1 MRIERSGRS
10 PQNPPVSHETSPKI
24 ETANLAEK
32 GLQIWGDVKFRA
44 DAVIQATVKGSVIG
58 SEKVI
63 VTEGTIVTGRV
74 DGSDV
79 RIEGEAQGGVEARG
93 HVWLGS
99 KAKVKVRCR
108 GKAVRIEPGAEFR
121 GELQVG

>member
-1 MRIERSGRS
+1 M
-10 PQNPPVSHETSPKI
+10 SHEASLKN

-44 DAVIQATVKGSVIG
+44 DAVIRAAVKGSVIG

-74 DGSDV
+74 DGSNV
-79 RIEGEAQGGVEARG
+79 RIEGEAHGGVEAQG

-121 GELQVG
+121 GDLQVG

>member
-1 MRIERSGRS
+1 MWIERSGRS
-10 PQNPPVSHETSPKI
+10 PQNPPVSHEVLPTESVH
-24 ETANLAEK
+24 LAEK

-44 DAVIQATVKGSVIG
+44 DAVIRADVKGSVIG

-74 DGSDV
+74 DGSSV
-79 RIEGEAQGGVEARG
+79 RIEGEAHGGVEARG
-93 HVWLGS
+93 HVWLGT
-99 KAKVKVRCR
+99 KAKVKGKCR